1 MKNLQKEYS
10 ESFYDRVTLDQINNY
25 LKGMN
30 RLLPKKDMI
39 AKLKKK
45 WNLKKI
51 EFNPMFT
58 KILAIEKAETNEN
71 DRLKRF
77 KNFNNITEAR
87 DAYIWDTK
95 PQTLED
101 AEDPEIMTNG
111 FGRLG
116 FSQLKDKL
124 VKASKQFAVW
134 AKDGN
139 YDSIESFMSS
149 YHNMLETLQVIEK
162 EMKKPAWKRKITTL
176 KRAGK

>member
-77 KNFNNITEAR
+77 KSFNNITEAR
-87 DAYIWDTK
+87 DA
-95 PQTLED
+95 
-101 AEDPEIMTNG
+101 
-111 FGRLG
+111 
-116 FSQLKDKL
+116 
-124 VKASKQFAVW
+124 
-134 AKDGN
+134 
-139 YDSIESFMSS
+139 
-149 YHNMLETLQVIEK
+149 
-162 EMKKPAWKRKITTL
+162 
-176 KRAGK
+176 